1 MNQRGHRRTNR
12 VLDAIA
18 ELECGLDDLQI
29 PSHFHKLNKRLNRL
43 RDHLEVGKFHSES
56 TEKYVNS
63 FHSEAR
69 NKDDEFFF
77 VPSGYRPKET
87 TDKEQ
92 NAGVDQN
99 ADFEAH
105 PPIFKGYVPVR
116 VQNKETAYPVTLK
129 IKKKKRRKERI
140 LNF

>member
-56 TEKYVNS
+56 E
-63 FHSEAR
+63 E
-69 NKDDEFFF
+69 
-77 VPSGYRPKET
+77 
-87 TDKEQ
+87 
-92 NAGVDQN
+92 
-99 ADFEAH
+99 
-105 PPIFKGYVPVR
+105 
-116 VQNKETAYPVTLK
+116 
-129 IKKKKRRKERI
+129 
-140 LNF
+140 